1 MDTSSFGCKPRP
13 HKRPCGER
21 DYIALMNINGA
32 IVGVN
37 IKLFLGQGRQPF
49 YQFVSNYKLWYMTSD
64 CSGTPYVSQG
74 GYVPFSS
81 RYAAQQAGSLYVGAA
96 SAPMFLNP
104 KSIGFGGSDCFNE
117 KVSSEWLVPVETV
130 VDLRNAFP
138 FPLVP
143 GM

>member
-1 MDTSSFGCKPRP
+1 
-13 HKRPCGER
+13 
-21 DYIALMNINGA
+21 MNINGA

-37 IKLFLGQGRQPF
+37 INLFISQGRQPI
-49 YQFVSNYKLWYMTSD
+49 YQFASNYKLWYMTSD

-74 GYVPFSS
+74 GYAPFSS
-81 RYAAQQAGSLYVGAA
+81 RYAAQQGGSLYVGDA
-96 SAPMFLNP
+96 SAPAFLAP